1 MAKYKNLILAGIP
14 MVIVLITFL
23 IISQGW
29 GISPV
34 NNRTVVSKYQGKTMS
49 YARSNKVLRD
59 SARKEQRRII
69 DSIAQKRKD
78 SVKKVE
84 VKFNT
89 TRDSLKNLG
98 YNLTLYASGKYQ
110 HVYGYRPSY
119 SSGSSS
125 YSSGSYTSSS
135 SSGSFRS
142 SSGRSFRGGSRRG
155 GK

>member
-14 MVIVLITFL
+14 MVVVLVTFL

-29 GISPV
+29 GVSPV
-34 NNRTVVSKYQGKTMS
+34 NNRAVVSKYHGKTMS

-59 SARKEQRRII
+59 SAQKEQRKIA

-89 TRDSLKNLG
+89 TRDSLKKRG
-98 YNLTLYASGKYQ
+98 YNLALYAAGKYQ

-119 SSGSSS
+119 SSGSSR
-125 YSSGSYTSSS
+125 YSSS
-135 SSGSFRS
+135 SSRSFRS